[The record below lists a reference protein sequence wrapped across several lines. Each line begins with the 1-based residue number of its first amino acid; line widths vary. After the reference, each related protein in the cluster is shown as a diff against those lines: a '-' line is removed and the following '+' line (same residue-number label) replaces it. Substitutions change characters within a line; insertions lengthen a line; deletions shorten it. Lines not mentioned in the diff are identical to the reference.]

1 MIIGPPIGGQRYY
14 LHCCQIYIILHFK
27 LEVLFPLFN
36 NFFHLRWTRRTNEK
50 SLGKILEEVI
60 KDNNLGD
67 GITQARINEI
77 WVELMSRPIIS
88 RTTKLRF
95 INKTL
100 TIYLTSSVIRNELDY
115 QKEELKKQF
124 NDRLGEMVIEKIEFK

>member
-1 MIIGPPIGGQRYY
+1 M
-14 LHCCQIYIILHFK
+14 
-27 LEVLFPLFN
+27 
-36 NFFHLRWTRRTNEK
+36 RRTNEK
-50 SLGKILEEVI
+50 PLGKILEEVI

-77 WVELMSRPIIS
+77 WVELMSRPILS
-88 RTTKLRF
+88 RTTKLRY

-115 QKEELKKQF
+115 QKEEFKKQF
-124 NDRLGEMVIEKIEFK
+124 NDRLGESAIEKIEFK

>member
-1 MIIGPPIGGQRYY
+1 M
-14 LHCCQIYIILHFK
+14 
-27 LEVLFPLFN
+27 
-36 NFFHLRWTRRTNEK
+36 RRTNEK
-50 SLGKILEEVI
+50 SLGKILQDVI
-60 KDNNLGD
+60 KNNNLGD
-67 GITQARINEI
+67 GITQAKINEI

-115 QKEELKKQF
+115 QKDELKKQF
-124 NDRLGEMVIEKIEFK
+124 NDRLGEMTIEKIEFK

>member
-1 MIIGPPIGGQRYY
+1 M
-14 LHCCQIYIILHFK
+14 
-27 LEVLFPLFN
+27 
-36 NFFHLRWTRRTNEK
+36 RRTNEK
-50 SLGKILEEVI
+50 SLGKILEDVI

-100 TIYLTSSVIRNELDY
+100 TIYLTSSVIRSELDY

-124 NDRLGEMVIEKIEFK
+124 NDRLGDSTIDKIEFK

>member
-1 MIIGPPIGGQRYY
+1 M
-14 LHCCQIYIILHFK
+14 
-27 LEVLFPLFN
+27 
-36 NFFHLRWTRRTNEK
+36 RRTNEK
-50 SLGKILEEVI
+50 SLGKILEDVI

-100 TIYLTSSVIRNELDY
+100 TIYLTSSVIRSELDY

-124 NDRLGEMVIEKIEFK
+124 NDRLGDTTIEKIEFK

>member
-1 MIIGPPIGGQRYY
+1 M
-14 LHCCQIYIILHFK
+14 
-27 LEVLFPLFN
+27 
-36 NFFHLRWTRRTNEK
+36 RRTNEK
-50 SLGKILEEVI
+50 SLGKILQDVI

-67 GITQARINEI
+67 GITQAKINEI

-115 QKEELKKQF
+115 QKDELKKQF
-124 NDRLGEMVIEKIEFK
+124 NDRLGETTIEKIEFK

>member
-1 MIIGPPIGGQRYY
+1 M
-14 LHCCQIYIILHFK
+14 
-27 LEVLFPLFN
+27 
-36 NFFHLRWTRRTNEK
+36 RRTNEK
-50 SLGKILEEVI
+50 ALGKILEEVI

-77 WVELMSRPIIS
+77 WVELMSRPILS
-88 RTTKLRF
+88 RTTKLRYM
-95 INKTL
+95 NKTL

-124 NDRLGEMVIEKIEFK
+124 NERLGDATIEKIEFK

>member
-1 MIIGPPIGGQRYY
+1 M
-14 LHCCQIYIILHFK
+14 
-27 LEVLFPLFN
+27 
-36 NFFHLRWTRRTNEK
+36 RRTNEK
-50 SLGKILEEVI
+50 SLGKILEDVI

-77 WVELMSRPIIS
+77 WVELMSRPILS

-124 NDRLGEMVIEKIEFK
+124 NERLGDATIDKIEFK